1 MGATVVMNDKSELL
15 ASLKIDRGDPPSNDE
30 GSQRWIWGVLALILI
45 ALIIGATLLFG
56 RDKAIEVRSAVALAA
71 SSGAAAGSVLDA
83 SGYVVAR
90 RQATVSA
97 KITGKVTKVL
107 IEEGQHVRA
116 GEIMAELEDTIE
128 RAQLNLSR
136 ARLEASRSELRQ
148 LQVRLD
154 DAQRTL
160 RRNRELAERK
170 LVSQSL
176 LDTSRAE
183 AEALAAQLATARENV
198 QVAQRQVDVSQRNL
212 DETTVRAP
220 FAGVVTV
227 KAAQLGEIVSPL
239 SAGGGYTRTG
249 IGTIV
254 DMDSLEIEVDVNENF
269 INRVQPGQK
278 ATATLNAYPEWK
290 IPARVIAVIPTAD
303 RSKATIK
310 VRVEILEMDARILPE
325 MGVRVAFLGEEQPQG
340 EKLEGVLVD
349 AAAIKNDGGAKVVY
363 LIRGDSVERRAVTTG
378 IKRGERVQITAGLS
392 PGDRVALGPLD
403 QLSDGS
409 TIRIGE

>member
-1 MGATVVMNDKSELL
+1 MSDKSELL
-15 ASLKIDRGDPPSNDE
+15 ASLKIDRGEPPSED
-30 GSQRWIWGVLALILI
+30 GHSPTWLWGVLALLLI
-45 ALIIGATLLFG
+45 ALIIGATLVFG
-56 RDKAIEVRSAVALAA
+56 RDKAVEVRSAVALAA

-97 KITGKVTKVL
+97 KITGKVTQVL
-107 IEEGQHVRA
+107 IEEGQHVQA
-116 GEIMAELEDTIE
+116 GEIMAELEDTTE
-128 RAQLNLSR
+128 GAQLNLSR
-136 ARLEASRSELRQ
+136 ARLDASRSELRQ
-148 LQVRLD
+148 LQVQLD

-176 LDTSRAE
+176 LDSAQAN

-198 QVAQRQVDVSQRNL
+198 RVAQRQVDVSQRNL

-227 KAAQLGEIVSPL
+227 KAAQVGEIVSPL

-278 ATATLNAYPEWK
+278 TTATLNAYPEWK

-310 VRVEILEMDARILPE
+310 VRVEILEKDARILPE
-325 MGVRVAFLGEEQPQG
+325 MGVRVAFLGEEPAQG
-340 EKLEGVLVD
+340 EKLEGVLID

-378 IKRGERVQITAGLS
+378 IKRGERVQVTAGLS
-392 PGDRVALGPLD
+392 PGDRVALGPLE

>member
-1 MGATVVMNDKSELL
+1 MSDKSELL
-15 ASLKIDRGDPPSNDE
+15 ASLKIDRGDPPSND
-30 GSQRWIWGVLALILI
+30 GHSRVWMWGVLALLLI
-45 ALIIGATLLFG
+45 ALIIGGTLVFG

-107 IEEGQHVRA
+107 IEEGQHVQA
-116 GEIMAELEDTIE
+116 GEIMAELEDATE
-128 RAQLNLSR
+128 SAQLNLSR

-148 LQVRLD
+148 LQVQLD

-176 LDTSRAE
+176 LDTSQAE
-183 AEALAAQLATARENV
+183 AEALEAQLATARENV
-198 QVAQRQVDVSQRNL
+198 RVAQRQVDVSQRNL

-227 KAAQLGEIVSPL
+227 KAAQVGEIVSPL

-269 INRVQPGQK
+269 INRVQSGQK
-278 ATATLNAYPEWK
+278 TTATLNAYPEWK

-310 VRVEILEMDARILPE
+310 VRVEILEKDARILPE

-378 IKRGERVQITAGLS
+378 IKRGERVQVTAGLS
-392 PGDRVALGPLD
+392 PGNRVALGPLD

>member
-1 MGATVVMNDKSELL
+1 MSDKSELL
-15 ASLKIDRGDPPSNDE
+15 ASLKIDRGEPPSDD
-30 GSQRWIWGVLALILI
+30 GHSRTWLWGVLALLLI
-45 ALIIGATLLFG
+45 ALVIGATLVFG

-107 IEEGQHVRA
+107 IEEGQHVQA
-116 GEIMAELEDTIE
+116 GEIMAELEDTTE
-128 RAQLNLSR
+128 GAQLNLSR
-136 ARLEASRSELRQ
+136 ARLDASRSELRQ
-148 LQVRLD
+148 LQVQLD

-176 LDTSRAE
+176 LDSAQAN
-183 AEALAAQLATARENV
+183 AEALEAQLATARENV
-198 QVAQRQVDVSQRNL
+198 RVAQRQVDVSQRNL

-227 KAAQLGEIVSPL
+227 KAAQVGEIVSPL

-278 ATATLNAYPEWK
+278 TTATLNAYPEWK

-310 VRVEILEMDARILPE
+310 VRVEILEKDARILPE
-325 MGVRVAFLGEEQPQG
+325 MGVRVAFLGEEPAQG
-340 EKLEGVLVD
+340 EKLEGVLID
-349 AAAIKNDGGAKVVY
+349 AAAIKNDGGAEIVY
-363 LIRGDSVERRAVTTG
+363 LIRGDTVERRAVTTG
-378 IKRGERVQITAGLS
+378 IKRGERVQVTAGLA
-392 PGDRVALGPLD
+392 PGDRVALGPLE

>member
-1 MGATVVMNDKSELL
+1 MSDKSELL
-15 ASLKIDRGDPPSNDE
+15 ASLKIDRGEPPSED
-30 GSQRWIWGVLALILI
+30 GHSPTWLWGVLALLLI
-45 ALIIGATLLFG
+45 ALIIGATLVFG
-56 RDKAIEVRSAVALAA
+56 RDKAVEVRSAVALAA

-97 KITGKVTKVL
+97 KITGKVTQVL
-107 IEEGQHVRA
+107 IEEGQHVQA
-116 GEIMAELEDTIE
+116 GEIMAELEDTTE
-128 RAQLNLSR
+128 GAQLNLSR
-136 ARLEASRSELRQ
+136 ARLDASRSELRQ
-148 LQVRLD
+148 LQVQLD

-176 LDTSRAE
+176 LDSAQAN

-198 QVAQRQVDVSQRNL
+198 RVAQRQVDVSQRNL

-227 KAAQLGEIVSPL
+227 KAAQVGEIVSPL

-278 ATATLNAYPEWK
+278 TTATLNAYPEWK

-310 VRVEILEMDARILPE
+310 VRVEILEKDARILPE
-325 MGVRVAFLGEEQPQG
+325 MGVRVAFLGEEPAQG
-340 EKLEGVLVD
+340 DKLEGVLID
-349 AAAIKNDGGAKVVY
+349 AAAIKNDGGAEIVY
-363 LIRGDSVERRAVTTG
+363 LIRGDTVERRAVTTG
-378 IKRGERVQITAGLS
+378 IKRGERVQVTAGLS
-392 PGDRVALGPLD
+392 PGDRVALGPLE

>member
-1 MGATVVMNDKSELL
+1 MSDKSELL
-15 ASLKIDRGDPPSNDE
+15 ASLKIDRGEPPSEE
-30 GSQRWIWGVLALILI
+30 GHSPTWLWGVLALLLI
-45 ALIIGATLLFG
+45 ALIIGATLVFG
-56 RDKAIEVRSAVALAA
+56 RDKAVEVRSAVALAA

-97 KITGKVTKVL
+97 KITGKVTQVL
-107 IEEGQHVRA
+107 IEEGQHVQA
-116 GEIMAELEDTIE
+116 GEIMAELEDTTE
-128 RAQLNLSR
+128 GAQLNLSR
-136 ARLEASRSELRQ
+136 ARLDASRSELRQ
-148 LQVRLD
+148 LQVQLD

-176 LDTSRAE
+176 LDSAQAN

-198 QVAQRQVDVSQRNL
+198 RVAQRQVDVSQRNL

-227 KAAQLGEIVSPL
+227 KAAQVGEIVSPL

-278 ATATLNAYPEWK
+278 TTATLNAYPEWK

-310 VRVEILEMDARILPE
+310 VRVEILEKDARILPE
-325 MGVRVAFLGEEQPQG
+325 MGVRVAFLGEEPAQG
-340 EKLEGVLVD
+340 EKLEGVLID

-378 IKRGERVQITAGLS
+378 IKRGERVQVTAGLS
-392 PGDRVALGPLD
+392 PGDRVALGPLE

>member
-1 MGATVVMNDKSELL
+1 MSDKSELL
-15 ASLKIDRGDPPSNDE
+15 ASLKIDRGEPPSDD
-30 GSQRWIWGVLALILI
+30 GHSRTWLWGVLALLLI
-45 ALIIGATLLFG
+45 ALIIGATLVFG
-56 RDKAIEVRSAVALAA
+56 RDKAVEVRSAVALAA

-97 KITGKVTKVL
+97 KITGKVTQVL
-107 IEEGQHVRA
+107 IEEGQHVQA
-116 GEIMAELEDTIE
+116 GEIMAELEDTTE
-128 RAQLNLSR
+128 GAQLNLSR
-136 ARLEASRSELRQ
+136 ARLDASRSELRQ
-148 LQVRLD
+148 LQVQLD

-176 LDTSRAE
+176 LDSAQAE

-198 QVAQRQVDVSQRNL
+198 RVAQRQVDVSQRNL

-227 KAAQLGEIVSPL
+227 KAAQVGEIVSPL

-278 ATATLNAYPEWK
+278 TTATLNAYPEWK

-310 VRVEILEMDARILPE
+310 VRVEILEKDARILPE
-325 MGVRVAFLGEEQPQG
+325 MGVRVAFLGEERPQG

-378 IKRGERVQITAGLS
+378 IKRGERVQVTAGLS
-392 PGDRVALGPLD
+392 PGDRVALGPLE

>member
-1 MGATVVMNDKSELL
+1 MSDKSELL
-15 ASLKIDRGDPPSNDE
+15 ASLKIDRGEPPSED
-30 GSQRWIWGVLALILI
+30 GHSPTWLWGVLALLLI
-45 ALIIGATLLFG
+45 ALIIGATLVFG
-56 RDKAIEVRSAVALAA
+56 RDKAVEVRSAVALAA

-97 KITGKVTKVL
+97 KITGKVTQVL
-107 IEEGQHVRA
+107 IEEGQHVQA
-116 GEIMAELEDTIE
+116 GEIMAELEDTTE
-128 RAQLNLSR
+128 GAQLNLSR
-136 ARLEASRSELRQ
+136 ARLDASRSELRQ
-148 LQVRLD
+148 LQVQLD

-176 LDTSRAE
+176 LDSAQAN

-198 QVAQRQVDVSQRNL
+198 RVAQRQVDVSQRNL

-227 KAAQLGEIVSPL
+227 KAAQVGEIVSPL

-278 ATATLNAYPEWK
+278 TTATLNAYPEWK

-310 VRVEILEMDARILPE
+310 VRVEILEKDARILPE
-325 MGVRVAFLGEEQPQG
+325 MGVRVAFLGEERPQG

-378 IKRGERVQITAGLS
+378 IKRGERVQVTAGLS
-392 PGDRVALGPLD
+392 PGDRVALGPLE

>member
-1 MGATVVMNDKSELL
+1 MSDKSELL
-15 ASLKIDRGDPPSNDE
+15 ASLKIDRSDPPSND
-30 GSQRWIWGVLALILI
+30 GHSRTWLWGVLALLLI
-45 ALIIGATLLFG
+45 ALIIGATLVFG

-97 KITGKVTKVL
+97 KITGKVTQVL
-107 IEEGQHVRA
+107 IEEGQHVQA
-116 GEIMAELEDTIE
+116 GEIMAELEDTTE
-128 RAQLNLSR
+128 GAQLNLSR
-136 ARLEASRSELRQ
+136 ARLDASRSELRQ
-148 LQVRLD
+148 LQVQLD

-176 LDTSRAE
+176 LDSAQAE

-198 QVAQRQVDVSQRNL
+198 RVAQRQVEVSQRNL

-227 KAAQLGEIVSPL
+227 KAAQVGEIVSPL

-278 ATATLNAYPEWK
+278 TTATLNAYPEWK

-310 VRVEILEMDARILPE
+310 VRVEILEKDARILPE
-325 MGVRVAFLGEEQPQG
+325 MGVRVAFLGEERPQG

-378 IKRGERVQITAGLS
+378 IKRGERVQVTAGLS
-392 PGDRVALGPLD
+392 PGDRVALGPLE

>member
-1 MGATVVMNDKSELL
+1 MSDKSELL
-15 ASLKIDRGDPPSNDE
+15 ASLKIDRGEPSSDD
-30 GSQRWIWGVLALILI
+30 GHSRTWLWGVLALLLI
-45 ALIIGATLLFG
+45 ALIIGATLVFG

-107 IEEGQHVRA
+107 IEEGQHVQA
-116 GEIMAELEDTIE
+116 GEIMAELEDTTE
-128 RAQLNLSR
+128 GAQLNLSR
-136 ARLEASRSELRQ
+136 ARLDASRSELRQ
-148 LQVRLD
+148 LQVQLD

-176 LDTSRAE
+176 LDSAQAN
-183 AEALAAQLATARENV
+183 AEALEAQLATARENV

-227 KAAQLGEIVSPL
+227 KAAQVGEIVSPL

-278 ATATLNAYPEWK
+278 TTATLNAYPEWK

-310 VRVEILEMDARILPE
+310 VRVEILEKDARILPE
-325 MGVRVAFLGEEQPQG
+325 MGVRVAFLGEEPAQG
-340 EKLEGVLVD
+340 EKLEGVLID
-349 AAAIKNDGGAKVVY
+349 AAAIKNDGGAEIVY
-363 LIRGDSVERRAVTTG
+363 LIRGDTVERRAVTTG
-378 IKRGERVQITAGLS
+378 IKRGERVQVTAGLA
-392 PGDRVALGPLD
+392 PGDRVALGPLE

>member
-1 MGATVVMNDKSELL
+1 MSDKSELL
-15 ASLKIDRGDPPSNDE
+15 ASLKIDRGEPPSED
-30 GSQRWIWGVLALILI
+30 GHSPTWLWGVLALLLI
-45 ALIIGATLLFG
+45 ALIIGATLVFG
-56 RDKAIEVRSAVALAA
+56 RDKAVEVRSAVALAA

-97 KITGKVTKVL
+97 KITGKVTQVL
-107 IEEGQHVRA
+107 IEEGQHVQA
-116 GEIMAELEDTIE
+116 GEIMAELEDTTE
-128 RAQLNLSR
+128 GAQLNLSR
-136 ARLEASRSELRQ
+136 ARLDASRSELRQ
-148 LQVRLD
+148 LQVQLD

-176 LDTSRAE
+176 LDSAQAE

-198 QVAQRQVDVSQRNL
+198 RVAQRQVEVSQRNL

-227 KAAQLGEIVSPL
+227 KAAQVGEIVSPL

-278 ATATLNAYPEWK
+278 TTATLNAYPEWK

-310 VRVEILEMDARILPE
+310 VRVEILEKDARILPE
-325 MGVRVAFLGEEQPQG
+325 MGVRVAFLGEEPAQG
-340 EKLEGVLVD
+340 DKLEGVLID
-349 AAAIKNDGGAKVVY
+349 AAAIKNDGGAEIVY
-363 LIRGDSVERRAVTTG
+363 LIRGDTVERRAVTTG
-378 IKRGERVQITAGLS
+378 IKRGERVQVTAGLS
-392 PGDRVALGPLD
+392 PGDRVALGPLE

>member
-1 MGATVVMNDKSELL
+1 MSDKSELL
-15 ASLKIDRGDPPSNDE
+15 ASLKIDRGEPPSDD
-30 GSQRWIWGVLALILI
+30 GHSRTWLWGVLALLLI
-45 ALIIGATLLFG
+45 ALIIGATLVFG
-56 RDKAIEVRSAVALAA
+56 RDKAVEVRSAVALAA

-97 KITGKVTKVL
+97 KITGKVTQVL
-107 IEEGQHVRA
+107 IEEGQHVQA
-116 GEIMAELEDTIE
+116 GEIMAELEDTTE
-128 RAQLNLSR
+128 GAQLNLSR
-136 ARLEASRSELRQ
+136 ARLDASRSELRQ
-148 LQVRLD
+148 LQVQLD

-176 LDTSRAE
+176 LDSAQAN

-198 QVAQRQVDVSQRNL
+198 RVAQRQVDVSQRNL

-227 KAAQLGEIVSPL
+227 KAAQVGEIVSPL

-278 ATATLNAYPEWK
+278 TTATLNAYPEWK

-310 VRVEILEMDARILPE
+310 VRVEILEKDARILPE
-325 MGVRVAFLGEEQPQG
+325 MGVRVAFLGEEPAQG
-340 EKLEGVLVD
+340 EKLEGVLID
-349 AAAIKNDGGAKVVY
+349 AAAIKNDGGAEIVY

-378 IKRGERVQITAGLS
+378 IKRGERLQITAGLS
-392 PGDRVALGPLD
+392 PGDRVALGPLE